1 MSLARVF
8 GFGHFLYF
16 SRGNEGR
23 RGTDFYDTARD
34 LAANLG
40 TNTCRCASLQQEAR
54 REIRKKEKK
63 KKKRERRKNCSSTMK
78 WIPSCNKLRGPI
90 YNITRL
96 SRLKTGAEN
105 IGDDNK
111 RSGFLRFIWVTV
123 ITRETVPKKAARGKR
138 KKEREKENTVKI
150 ISRNRCFPERKESA
164 CGPSKVA
171 GDSFGEKFRPT
182 YKNSYGSSH
191 KLQKS

>member
-1 MSLARVF
+1 MPCHAPCKRKRKKKKIALIIVKTGVSCVARVF

-16 SRGNEGR
+16 SRGNEGW

-78 WIPSCNKLRGPI
+78 
-90 YNITRL
+90 
-96 SRLKTGAEN
+96 
-105 IGDDNK
+105 
-111 RSGFLRFIWVTV
+111 
-123 ITRETVPKKAARGKR
+123 
-138 KKEREKENTVKI
+138 
-150 ISRNRCFPERKESA
+150 
-164 CGPSKVA
+164 
-171 GDSFGEKFRPT
+171 
-182 YKNSYGSSH
+182 
-191 KLQKS
+191 